1 VRQPTLQGP
10 ARKGANIEARAA
22 HSIRTAA
29 MGDDDQAHKTT
40 SISRGRAAAG
50 HLPRLPADQRELCI
64 GVDFEYAAHERWER
78 IAAS

>member
-1 VRQPTLQGP
+1 
-10 ARKGANIEARAA
+10 
-22 HSIRTAA
+22 